1 MSETSQRIDQQQ
13 HIAALIAEEFGD
25 GRAEVS
31 GSQSE
36 CWCLIAGC
44 DDDHAA
50 TQAFRAESFFEELT
64 HFAAAF
70 ADEHDDVDVCLAAAS
85 DLAEQCAL
93 ADAATGEESD
103 ALAFAAGQQSVDRT
117 DAGAEWFGDSLP
129 THRRGRCAVQR
140 TAMRQRGLV
149 AVIEDLA
156 ACVEDSSEHLLADA
170 NLRSGILQRDRIAST
185 QAGDVTEREQQSF
198 LIAKAD
204 DFGFGESL
212 WATMDAAQRTDWD
225 RKIGGGDRQ
234 TAQPSHSAGQSDRDD
249 FRNSFSEGE
258 HC

>member
-1 MSETSQRIDQQQ
+1 MLPDSECPVRSTSFGSTLKTLGESASGWRFSGREADFALSVSETSQRIDQQQ

-129 THRRGRCAVQR
+129 THRRGRCAR
-140 TAMRQRGLV
+140 TANG
-149 AVIEDLA
+149 
-156 ACVEDSSEHLLADA
+156 
-170 NLRSGILQRDRIAST
+170 
-185 QAGDVTEREQQSF
+185 
-198 LIAKAD
+198 
-204 DFGFGESL
+204 
-212 WATMDAAQRTDWD
+212 DAAARAC
-225 RKIGGGDRQ
+225 RRYRGSR
-234 TAQPSHSAGQSDRDD
+234 RV
-249 FRNSFSEGE
+249 R
-258 HC
+258 